1 MRVHRSQVI
10 HRSEYLLQTD
20 NVLLMN
26 AACSALARKNKYE
39 LAFNQEI
46 VALGLANFA
55 GAMFNSYSTT
65 GSFSRSAINNSCGA
79 KTQLS
84 GFVTSMIVMCVLL
97 FLTPVFR
104 LMPYNT
110 MGAIIISGVITLVE
124 FGVARELFRV
134 HLRDFFVWLVAFLV
148 TTFAGVELGLMC
160 SIILSIAILILEA
173 SFPHTAVLGR
183 VGKSNVYRSVER
195 YPDAHTM
202 PGIVA
207 LRLDAP
213 LFFANTVHFN
223 QRIYDHLKQG
233 DIQARE
239 AGLPGVKFLVVDL
252 SPVTRSDS
260 SGAHM
265 IYDLAVDLAN
275 KGVQLVLSNPRH
287 KLIRMLERIDIYSV
301 LPQHWVFVHTHDGI
315 NAAIAAMDDGEMA

>member
-1 MRVHRSQVI
+1 MHAHS
-10 HRSEYLLQTD
+10 SLLQFA
-20 NVLLMN
+20 NAGVNCLL
-26 AACSALARKNKYE
+26 L
-39 LAFNQEI
+39 Q
-46 VALGLANFA
+46 
-55 GAMFNSYSTT
+55 
-65 GSFSRSAINNSCGA
+65 
-79 KTQLS
+79 
-84 GFVTSMIVMCVLL
+84 
-97 FLTPVFR
+97 
-104 LMPYNT
+104 
-110 MGAIIISGVITLVE
+110 
-124 FGVARELFRV
+124 V

-239 AGLPGVKFLVVDL
+239 AGCKYTYIDCMFTVAHTQLYMFACKL
-252 SPVTRSDS
+252 S
-260 SGAHM
+260 
-265 IYDLAVDLAN
+265 
-275 KGVQLVLSNPRH
+275 
-287 KLIRMLERIDIYSV
+287 LITCV
-301 LPQHWVFVHTHDGI
+301 
-315 NAAIAAMDDGEMA
+315 